1 MEPVRVWVVVW
12 SMAPYLGK
20 LKSVGGMDAFVMAIV
35 ASVQASVVEL
45 AMVRMRD

>member
-1 MEPVRVWVVVW
+1 
-12 SMAPYLGK
+12 MAPYLGK

-35 ASVQASVVEL
+35 AGVQVWFEL